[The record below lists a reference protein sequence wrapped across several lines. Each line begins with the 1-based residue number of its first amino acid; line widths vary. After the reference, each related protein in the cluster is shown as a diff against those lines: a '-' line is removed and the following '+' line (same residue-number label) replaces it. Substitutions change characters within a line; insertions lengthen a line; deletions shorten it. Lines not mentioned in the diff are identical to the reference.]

1 MHKVAVLWFGW
12 GNHSESYARCSSGLD
27 EAARVFST
35 SLVYA
40 VLNWWLLQAP
50 WVLWRFKIKDH
61 TSRLK
66 LYVAKIQQKFTV
78 LCVKI
83 VVSRQWTIVEIPVG
97 LLVFVKRV
105 IINNYQKPGRLKTS
119 TVEGSVKLVGEFLAQ
134 DRQAT
139 CEEISQAA
147 GISPT
152 SVFCILTNDFQ
163 KRKICAW
170 WVPHR
175 LTAKQKQKHLET
187 ATLLKQRFNFE
198 GQAFLYRI
206 VAIDKIWVTDF
217 EPKLNSQSNERI
229 SPTAP
234 WPKKFWWAQSKVT

>member
-66 LYVAKIQQKFTV
+66 IYVAKIQQKFTV

-152 SVFCILTNDFQ
+152 LVSRILTKDLQ
-163 KRKICAW
+163 QRKICVRCA
-170 WVPHR
+170 PHC
-175 LTAKQKQKHLET
+175 LTAEQKQKCLET
-187 ATLLKQRFNFE
+187 ANITE
-198 GQAFLYRI
+198 T
-206 VAIDKIWVTDF
+206 KI
-217 EPKLNSQSNERI
+217 
-229 SPTAP
+229 
-234 WPKKFWWAQSKVT
+234 